1 MWHLAFFKAFSSIM
15 LYSVFY
21 KAVGLAYYA
30 ILRRNG
36 DRKVSSISEKAN
48 IRMLVFAC
56 WTSRLSRSGFFFFK
70 LGITRI
76 KSNICI
82 MLYSWADRKGRII
95 LVL

>member
-1 MWHLAFFKAFSSIM
+1 MPFYVETETERLAQ
-15 LYSVFY
+15 SVR
-21 KAVGLAYYA
+21 KQILECWSLLVGPVDFL
-30 ILRRNG
+30 
-36 DRKVSSISEKAN
+36 E
-48 IRMLVFAC
+48 VF
-56 WTSRLSRSGFFFFK
+56 FFFFK